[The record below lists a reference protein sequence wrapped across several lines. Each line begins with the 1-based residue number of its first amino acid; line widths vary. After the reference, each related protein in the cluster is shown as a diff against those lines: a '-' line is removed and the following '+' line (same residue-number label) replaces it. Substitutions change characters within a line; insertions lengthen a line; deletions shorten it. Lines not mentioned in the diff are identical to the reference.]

1 MRQIGT
7 AETTVQTHAALT
19 PALEDEVRR
28 VVRDEMKR
36 ELARRELESRA
47 PLAEPAEGA
56 DDGE

>member
-36 ELARRELESRA
+36 ELARRELESR
-47 PLAEPAEGA
+47 PLAESAEGA
-56 DDGE
+56 DDGSE